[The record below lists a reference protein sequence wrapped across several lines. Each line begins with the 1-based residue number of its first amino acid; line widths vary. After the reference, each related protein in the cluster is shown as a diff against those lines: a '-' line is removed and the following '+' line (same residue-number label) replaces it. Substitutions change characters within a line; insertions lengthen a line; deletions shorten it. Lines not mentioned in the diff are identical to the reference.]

1 MKKGWLLLFLILCC
15 IAATAP
21 VTAQENGI
29 QFSLTEGV
37 DSAEVKSAIE
47 SNVSRLLTEMN
58 AAQKDERPLN
68 LCAMGMNEQA
78 MQSLM
83 MLWNNGPFV
92 CLDDEVVE
100 RCITTSSGYQVRNIP
115 LLLRPKDDKNAEYQ
129 NAVICFDK
137 AGSID
142 NFYFAIPDSLFS
154 KDIRYRFDLT
164 DSCSQFMLDYVE
176 QYLTAYYKKDIQF
189 LSQLFNRE
197 GVVFIGKGKKKKN
210 GDVSLS
216 YTKQSREEFINNLGR
231 VFKRDYPI
239 KMKVN
244 EICVWRSV
252 ADPKCYGVSLHH
264 GWTCRRY
271 KDSGY
276 FFLLWDFNVGLPPML
291 HIVAWQPDMIKG
303 KPLPVE
309 QVFSLNDFNL

>member
-164 DSCSQFMLDYVE
+164 DSCSQFLLDYAE

-189 LSQLFNRE
+189 LSQLFN
-197 GVVFIGKGKKKKN
+197 GDMLILIGKEIRKKN
-210 GDVSLS
+210 GEVSLS
-216 YTKQSREEFINNLGR
+216 YTKQSKKQHIKKLSHA
-231 VFKRDYPI
+231 FKRDYPI
-239 KMKVN
+239 KMKIN
-244 EICVWRSV
+244 EIRIWRSFV
-252 ADPKCYGVSLHH
+252 DYDFYGVRLHH
-264 GWTCRRY
+264 GWACDGY
-271 KDSGY
+271 QDSGY
-276 FFLLWDFNVGLPPML
+276 LFLLWDFREEGSPIL
-291 HIVAWQPDMIKG
+291 HVVAWQPDMIDG

-309 QVFSLNDFNL
+309 QVFSLNNFDL